1 MSVGHICEP
10 HRNDQTNRNS
20 IWVGDCGGP
29 KEPCLRCSPYLPKGS
44 SNWGLSG
51 PLKSIVSHGCGA
63 HSKKSM
69 MASAQLLQSSALHPT
84 DWCHINFSREKSAT
98 PCNAAFLQ
106 NSLTACCQID
116 MGFCHHIN
124 VAALRF
130 RTVELI
136 RLVVFGLG

>member
-1 MSVGHICEP
+1 VVH
-10 HRNDQTNRNS
+10 T
-20 IWVGDCGGP
+20 V
-29 KEPCLRCSPYLPKGS
+29 
-44 SNWGLSG
+44 
-51 PLKSIVSHGCGA
+51 
-63 HSKKSM
+63 KKSM

-84 DWCHINFSREKSAT
+84 DWCHINFPREKSAT

-116 MGFCHHIN
+116 MSFCHHIN

-136 RLVVFGLG
+136 RLVVFGLGLVLLQDVPAYNISLY